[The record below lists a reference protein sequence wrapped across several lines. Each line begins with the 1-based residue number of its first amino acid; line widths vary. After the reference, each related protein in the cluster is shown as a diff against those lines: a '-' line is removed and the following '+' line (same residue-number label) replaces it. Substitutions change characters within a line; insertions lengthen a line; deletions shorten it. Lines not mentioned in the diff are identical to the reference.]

1 MSTFHLASVPSTAAT
16 STPAH
21 SSDNESDYDDSS
33 LPFPQ
38 ELPRSA
44 FLQPGFNPSEYLST
58 LHNRHQT
65 LEDLRDDLRKRSQQL
80 NQELLDL
87 VNGNYEE
94 FLSLG
99 QDLKGGEEKVEVV
112 RVGVMGFRRE
122 VEGLLKVVKE
132 KEEEME
138 QALTE
143 KEGVMRESLVGR
155 GLLEV
160 HERLGELEEGMG
172 IAEGLDDDDEDE
184 LVDVEGSAE
193 MAGLRRLNGFAGQ
206 YVLVMRMVDRFG
218 PEHPF
223 LVAQRP
229 RMEELE
235 KVLLLDLA
243 AALRNGKKEG
253 QTDVVLG
260 LLRIYRMLGA
270 EADGVRVLKGG

>member
-1 MSTFHLASVPSTAAT
+1 M
-16 STPAH
+16 
-21 SSDNESDYDDSS
+21 E
-33 LPFPQ
+33 
-38 ELPRSA
+38 
-44 FLQPGFNPSEYLST
+44 
-58 LHNRHQT
+58 
-65 LEDLRDDLRKRSQQL
+65 
-80 NQELLDL
+80 
-87 VNGNYEE
+87 
-94 FLSLG
+94 
-99 QDLKGGEEKVEVV
+99 
-112 RVGVMGFRRE
+112 
-122 VEGLLKVVKE
+122 E